1 MHIAVFGMGRMGR
14 AMAGRLLTQ
23 GHHVTIWNRT
33 PGRAPE
39 LLDMGACE
47 ALSIAEGGSSV
58 DAVLISLADDHA
70 VRSVLLGHSGLV
82 ATGTKA
88 VIVNA
93 STVSPAST
101 QELQAHIPNRL
112 VVSPVLGAPQAVASG
127 SAMWLLSGERDSVEY
142 LEPMWAA
149 LSERRLYCGPDPA
162 TASTLKLIANYL
174 LMTGVASLAEAD
186 ALGQTTGVQ
195 AGLLREFLTT
205 IPTVAPGLHNR
216 LDDVLTGDHQ
226 GWFTSRLGAKDVR
239 LFEELA
245 TEAGLR
251 VPIAALVRSRYQE
264 ASDAGWGA
272 ADLGAVVE
280 LLRARRP

>member
-1 MHIAVFGMGRMGR
+1 MRIAVFGMGRMGR
-14 AMAGRLLTQ
+14 AMAGRLLSQ

-39 LLDMGACE
+39 LLDMGARE
-47 ALSIAEGGSSV
+47 APSVAEGGSSAE
-58 DAVLISLADDHA
+58 AVLISLADDHA
-70 VRSVLLGHSGLV
+70 VRAVVLGPSGLV

-101 QELQAHIPNRL
+101 QELQAHIPERL
-112 VVSPVLGAPQAVASG
+112 VVSPVLGAPRAVASG
-127 SAMWLLSGERDSVEY
+127 SALWLLSGARDTVEY

-174 LMTGVASLAEAD
+174 LMTGVASLAEAV
-186 ALGQTTGVQ
+186 ALGQTAGVQ
-195 AGLLREFLTT
+195 AGLLREFLST

-226 GWFTSRLGAKDVR
+226 GWFTTRLGAKDVR
-239 LFEELA
+239 LFEEVA
-245 TEAGLR
+245 TAAGLR
-251 VPIAALVRSRYQE
+251 VPIAALVRSRYEE
-264 ASDAGWGA
+264 ASDAGWDA